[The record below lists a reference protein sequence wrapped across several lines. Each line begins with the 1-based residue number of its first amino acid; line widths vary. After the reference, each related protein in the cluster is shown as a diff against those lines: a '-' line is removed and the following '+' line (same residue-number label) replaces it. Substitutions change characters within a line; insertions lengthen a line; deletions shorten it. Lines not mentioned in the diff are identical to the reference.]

1 MVQELHHID
10 SAKKEAWNKHHK
22 DETNKQKTIEL
33 LQEQARLWQEA
44 REMYNYQKNYLKDS
58 LLHQQ
63 EEHHQHL
70 TAEQQQKLDQER
82 RHKGFDFECYTRDQ
96 IIAQERLGTT
106 QFLKSEQIPAE
117 HHRRVSEV
125 QERRAAPANLVTSDD
140 IARMREQ
147 QVQEYLEQ
155 KSHLKGVMES

>member
-33 LQEQARLWQEA
+33 LQEQARLRQEA

-70 TAEQQQKLDQER
+70 TAE
-82 RHKGFDFECYTRDQ
+82 
-96 IIAQERLGTT
+96 
-106 QFLKSEQIPAE
+106 
-117 HHRRVSEV
+117 
-125 QERRAAPANLVTSDD
+125 
-140 IARMREQ
+140 
-147 QVQEYLEQ
+147 
-155 KSHLKGVMES
+155 